1 VSIHFKYKK
10 YDQNE
15 MNIFVILT
23 KFKKM
28 ENQAN
33 SKGIILNYGLYLGLI
48 TVLAGLVK
56 YATGNL
62 YVTEFYSGIFG
73 VLIVIALVILGIKKF
88 KSTNEDLM
96 TFGQGVKIGIGL
108 TLIGTIIIIAYYF
121 LLSSF
126 IEPDFMAN
134 TIEAQKVMFA
144 DSFGMTEGQ
153 IEEAT
158 KNSKDNFYLSLFGGI
173 LVWNLFL
180 GGITSLITA
189 AVVKKNE
196 EDSY

>member
-28 ENQAN
+28 ENQAS

-134 TIEAQKVMFA
+134 TMEAQKVMFA

>member
-1 VSIHFKYKK
+1 
-10 YDQNE
+10 
-15 MNIFVILT
+15 
-23 KFKKM
+23 M
-28 ENQAN
+28 ENQAS
-33 SKGIILNYGLYLGLI
+33 SKSIILNYGLYLGLI
-48 TVLAGLVK
+48 TILTGLVK

-62 YVTEFYSGIFG
+62 YVTEFYSGILG
-73 VLIVIALVILGIKKF
+73 VLIVIVFVILGIKNF
-88 KSTNEDLM
+88 KATNKGLIG
-96 TFGQGVKIGIGL
+96 FGEAVKIGVGL
-108 TLIGTIIIIAYYF
+108 TLIGTILIIAYYF
-121 LLSSF
+121 LLSTV

-134 TIEAQKVMFA
+134 TMEAQKVMFA

-158 KNSKDNFYLSLFGGI
+158 KNSEDNFYLSLFGGI

-189 AVVKKNE
+189 AVVKKTE

>member
-1 VSIHFKYKK
+1 
-10 YDQNE
+10 
-15 MNIFVILT
+15 
-23 KFKKM
+23 M
-28 ENQAN
+28 ENQAT
-33 SKGIILNYGLYLGLI
+33 SKGIILNYGLYLGMI

-73 VLIVIALVILGIKKF
+73 VLLVIVLVVLGIKKF

-108 TLIGTIIIIAYYF
+108 TLIGTIITIAYYF

-134 TIEAQKVMFA
+134 TLEAQKVMFA

-153 IEEAT
+153 IEDAT
-158 KNSKDNFYLSLFGGI
+158 KNSEDNFYLSLFGGI
-173 LVWNLFL
+173 LIWNLFL
-180 GGITSLITA
+180 GGITSLISA
-189 AVVKKNE
+189 AVMKKTDE
-196 EDSY
+196 ETY

>member
-1 VSIHFKYKK
+1 MSIHFKYKK

-62 YVTEFYSGIFG
+62 YITEFYSGIFG

-134 TIEAQKVMFA
+134 TLEAQKVMFA

>member
-1 VSIHFKYKK
+1 MSIHFKYKK

-28 ENQAN
+28 ENQAS

-48 TVLAGLVK
+48 TVLASLVK

-134 TIEAQKVMFA
+134 TLEAQKVMFA

>member
-1 VSIHFKYKK
+1 
-10 YDQNE
+10 
-15 MNIFVILT
+15 
-23 KFKKM
+23 
-28 ENQAN
+28 
-33 SKGIILNYGLYLGLI
+33 
-48 TVLAGLVK
+48 
-56 YATGNL
+56 
-62 YVTEFYSGIFG
+62 
-73 VLIVIALVILGIKKF
+73 
-88 KSTNEDLM
+88 M

-134 TIEAQKVMFA
+134 TMEAQKVMFA